1 MRFRH
6 GVSITI
12 TTLCRL
18 SITEKRKNVGNFVI
32 AFMHQKSG
40 ESSTHMT
47 LHETRWNFEFIVKVA
62 SVLLAFLLNPL
73 PILLVYFSTYI
84 FVSNEHGECSGRRI
98 TWKAHSFIEIR
109 TLTTTSRAEVT
120 TGGKITHLIVFFF
133 ALFKAFRFAI
143 EHTTMDG
150 QQATLSIVFEAVRLT
165 T

>member
-1 MRFRH
+1 
-6 GVSITI
+6 
-12 TTLCRL
+12 
-18 SITEKRKNVGNFVI
+18 
-32 AFMHQKSG
+32 
-40 ESSTHMT
+40 MT

-84 FVSNEHGECSGRRI
+84 FVSNEHYGIGECSGRRI

-120 TGGKITHLIVFFF
+120 TGGKITHLIVFLFT
-133 ALFKAFRFAI
+133 LFKALRLAI